1 MNDENTAKYTGKK
14 ESLWEDAVFLKTVSE
29 SAKIYTENNSILLY
43 FLKRMAS
50 FKYTE
55 ERVSS
60 RKKPL

>member
-50 FKYTE
+50 FKYT
-55 ERVSS
+55 
-60 RKKPL
+60 

>member
-1 MNDENTAKYTGKK
+1 MNDENTAKYTGEK
-14 ESLWEDAVFLKTVSE
+14 ESLWEYAVFLKTVSE

-55 ERVSS
+55 ERE
-60 RKKPL
+60 